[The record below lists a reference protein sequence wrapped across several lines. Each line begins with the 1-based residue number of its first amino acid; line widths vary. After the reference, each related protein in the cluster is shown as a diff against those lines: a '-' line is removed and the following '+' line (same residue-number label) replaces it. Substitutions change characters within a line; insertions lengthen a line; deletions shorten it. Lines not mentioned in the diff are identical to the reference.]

1 MANALPAS
9 KRSFFLAAGLLAAV
23 AVALAAFARAQS
35 SQQAGA
41 TGGPGGSTND
51 LVAAIKATP
60 GCLGTET
67 ATTSSKKQVIFAWF
81 ANKKA
86 VLDWYWSD
94 YHQSQM
100 AVLQQAVAQGNPP
113 DAAKKEGSGYESD
126 REPLAHVSDD
136 AGPILCIASLTPGGS
151 QKIPGFPI
159 SITQISIELYQPLPG
174 GIAVN
179 GSFTPDAV
187 KIPHMQHLPNI
198 GEAIKR

>member
-1 MANALPAS
+1 MANALPAFR
-9 KRSFFLAAGLLAAV
+9 RSFFLAAGLLAVV
-23 AVALAAFARAQS
+23 AVALAAFAHAQS

-41 TGGPGGSTND
+41 TGGPGAGTND

-86 VLDWYWSD
+86 VLDWYYSD

-100 AVLQQAVAQGNPP
+100 AVLEQAVEKANPP
-113 DAAKKEGSGYESD
+113 DAAKKEGSGYD
-126 REPLAHVSDD
+126 HEPLAHVPDD
-136 AGPILCIASLTPGGS
+136 AGPILCIACITPGTG
-151 QKIPGFPI
+151 QKIPGFGI
-159 SITQISIELYQPLPG
+159 SINQISIELYQPLPG

-187 KIPHMQHLPNI
+187 KIPHMQHLSNI
-198 GEAIKR
+198 GEATKR